1 MNRINIEK
9 REEKKKIIL
18 NKSKELF
25 IKRSYNETK
34 VEDITRELGIS
45 KGNFYT
51 YFNSKEEVL
60 CEILET
66 GKRESREMLN
76 KIDISRSPSE
86 ILWEYFTFKI
96 ECFLERFKK
105 INLKFLDEIL
115 KNEKIKIAKR
125 ELHEVEIAFLEEN
138 VFSKYE
144 ITCDRFMSEYIY
156 SSLEHFLF
164 NEVLEDRIGTEE
176 TYLERKKED
185 LKKII
190 SFIDKGLK

>member
-9 REEKKKIIL
+9 KEEKKKTIL
-18 NKSKELF
+18 KKSKELF
-25 IKRSYNETK
+25 SERGYNETK
-34 VEDITRELGIS
+34 VEDITQELGIS

-51 YFNSKEEVL
+51 YFNFKEEVL

-66 GKRESREMLN
+66 GKREIREMLN

-86 ILWEYFTFKI
+86 ILWEYFKFKI

-115 KNEKIKIAKR
+115 KNEKIKSAKR
-125 ELHEVEIAFLEEN
+125 ELHEMEITFLEEN

-144 ITCDRFMSEYIY
+144 ITSDRFMSEYIY
-156 SSLEHFLF
+156 NSLEYFLF
-164 NEVLEDRIGTEE
+164 NEVLEGRIGTEE
-176 TYLERKKED
+176 TYVERKKED

>member
-9 REEKKKIIL
+9 REEKKKTIL
-18 NKSKELF
+18 KKSKELF
-25 IKRSYNETK
+25 SERGYNETK

-66 GKRESREMLN
+66 GKRESREMLD

-86 ILWEYFTFKI
+86 ISWEYFKFKI

-115 KNEKIKIAKR
+115 KNEKIKSAKR
-125 ELHEVEIAFLEEN
+125 ELHEMEITFLEEN

-144 ITCDRFMSEYIY
+144 VTSDRFMSEYIY
-156 SSLEHFLF
+156 SSLEYFLF
-164 NEVLEDRIGTEE
+164 NEVLEDRIGTEA
-176 TYLERKKED
+176 TYVERKKED

-190 SFIDKGLK
+190 SSIDRGLK

>member
-115 KNEKIKIAKR
+115 KNEKKKIAKR

>member
-25 IKRSYNETK
+25 IKRGYNETK

-66 GKRESREMLN
+66 GKRESREMLD

-86 ILWEYFTFKI
+86 ISWEYFKFKI

-115 KNEKIKIAKR
+115 KNEKIKSAKR
-125 ELHEVEIAFLEEN
+125 ELHEMEITFLEEN

-144 ITCDRFMSEYIY
+144 VTSDRFMSEYIY
-156 SSLEHFLF
+156 SSLEYFLF
-164 NEVLEDRIGTEE
+164 NEVLEDRIGTEA
-176 TYLERKKED
+176 TYVERKKED

-190 SFIDKGLK
+190 SFIDRGLK

>member
-51 YFNSKEEVL
+51 YFNSKEEIL

-144 ITCDRFMSEYIY
+144 ITCDRFMSEYI
-156 SSLEHFLF
+156 
-164 NEVLEDRIGTEE
+164 
-176 TYLERKKED
+176 
-185 LKKII
+185 
-190 SFIDKGLK
+190 

>member
-9 REEKKKIIL
+9 REEKKKTIL
-18 NKSKELF
+18 KKSKELF
-25 IKRSYNETK
+25 SERGYNETK

-66 GKRESREMLN
+66 GKRESREMLD

-86 ILWEYFTFKI
+86 ISWEYFKFKI

-115 KNEKIKIAKR
+115 KNEKIKSAKR
-125 ELHEVEIAFLEEN
+125 ELHEMEITFLEEN

-144 ITCDRFMSEYIY
+144 VTSDRFMSEYIY
-156 SSLEHFLF
+156 SSLEYFLF
-164 NEVLEDRIGTEE
+164 NEVLEDRIGTEA
-176 TYLERKKED
+176 TYVERKKED

-190 SFIDKGLK
+190 SFIDRGLK

>member
-25 IKRSYNETK
+25 IKRGYNETK

-125 ELHEVEIAFLEEN
+125 ELHEMEIAFLEEN

-164 NEVLEDRIGTEE
+164 NEVLEDRIGIEE

-190 SFIDKGLK
+190 SFIDRGLK

>member
-51 YFNSKEEVL
+51 YFNSKEEIL